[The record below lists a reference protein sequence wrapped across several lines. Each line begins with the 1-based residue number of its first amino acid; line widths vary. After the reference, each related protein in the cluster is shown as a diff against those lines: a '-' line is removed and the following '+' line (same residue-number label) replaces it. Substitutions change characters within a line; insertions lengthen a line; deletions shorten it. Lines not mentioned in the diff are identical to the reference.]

1 MELPPIHNHDNC
13 DGGKPPILKVLRG
26 AAGAKEKKKLGIEK
40 KNMAKEKVVNIDDGI
55 ALKEI

>member
-1 MELPPIHNHDNC
+1 M
-13 DGGKPPILKVLRG
+13 
-26 AAGAKEKKKLGIEK
+26 AKEKKKLGIEK